1 MTELV
6 LSRCEALMLI
16 AGEGAREERRRRGQ
30 GQGQQGRG
38 STAAGA
44 TLHARRRGETRQH
57 AQQRPRQQPR
67 GTLRLHR
74 LTAGMQHFACA
85 AGQEREGPAPQL
97 HGRSARGVFDADDA
111 RAGLM
116 RPPAARQRRGQ
127 RMAAAAASTPRLLLL
142 RRTLAMW
149 GASASGGV
157 RAQTRCG
164 TPRWRSRER
173 GMQVWHAWPSQR
185 AAQATQTGAAAA
197 GTAPASAP
205 LGVRH
210 VMATR

>member
-173 GMQVWHAWPSQR
+173 GMQHTAAGVAR
-185 AAQATQTGAAAA
+185 AAVPPAAAA
-197 GTAPASAP
+197 AAAQRQHP
-205 LGVRH
+205 LFWACGRRH